1 VTRLII
7 LVCHSTSNVAAIN
20 QGMDE
25 AQRKVLNGICDKVSE
40 AKEES
45 GRDWLAGRKV
55 REVYYS
61 VHHVKRNK

>member
-1 VTRLII
+1 MGTVLAI
-7 LVCHSTSNVAAIN
+7 AIN

-25 AQRKVLNGICDKVSE
+25 AQRKVLNGCSVDKVRE

-61 VHHVKRNK
+61 VHHVKQNKR